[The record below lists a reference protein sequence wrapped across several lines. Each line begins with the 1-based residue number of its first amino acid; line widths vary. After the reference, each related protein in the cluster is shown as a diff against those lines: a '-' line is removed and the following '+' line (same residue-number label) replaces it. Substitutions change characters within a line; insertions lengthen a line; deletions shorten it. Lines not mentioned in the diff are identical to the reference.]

1 MSLKII
7 DKNIRTI
14 GTNADKLNML
24 IYSTAMLV
32 VEHAKEHGDCT
43 RAQSLVNAMP
53 ASMRRTMLV
62 LWFSTFTPIVVK
74 ADNAAW
80 NAKMHKEG
88 TKLFVPFDLEAARET
103 PFFTLAKQNPEPKIL
118 DFAGLVK
125 LVEALGK
132 RIEGRIERGEVKDE
146 DKDSAR
152 AIADRINALKFEPVK
167 AANANDVPA
176 LQEIAA

>member
-14 GTNADKLNML
+14 VINANKLNQL
-24 IYSTAMLV
+24 IHSTAMLV
-32 VEHAKEHGDCT
+32 IEHAKEHGDCT

-62 LWFSTFTPIVVK
+62 LWFSTYTPIVVK
-74 ADNAAW
+74 ADDAAW

-88 TKLFVPFDLEAARET
+88 TKLFVPFDVDAARET
-103 PFFTLAKQNPEPKIL
+103 PFFTLAEQNPEAKIL

-132 RIEGRIERGEVKDE
+132 RIEGKIEKGEIKDE
-146 DKDSAR
+146 DKASAR
-152 AIADRINALKFEPVK
+152 AIADRINSLKFEPVK
-167 AANANDVPA
+167 ADNDAIDLGLKAVA
-176 LQEIAA
+176 